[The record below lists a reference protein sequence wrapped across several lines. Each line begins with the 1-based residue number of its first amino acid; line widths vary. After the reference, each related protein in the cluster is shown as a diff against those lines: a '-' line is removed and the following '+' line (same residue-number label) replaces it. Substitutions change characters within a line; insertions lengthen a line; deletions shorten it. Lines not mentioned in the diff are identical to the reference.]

1 MTDSTEQGGQASARR
16 WLVFAALAP
25 GLLGVTSDEAGLN
38 VALPRIADQFDASIP
53 EVQWVVL
60 AYILAIGSLMIPVGK
75 VADMVG
81 HRRIYLIGAAVFAIG
96 ALAAGAAP
104 GLLSLAGLKAFQGL
118 GSAAIQATSMA
129 ILTTAFPRHE
139 RGKAMG
145 LFMLVGGSGFILG
158 PLAGGSIVSWLGWR
172 WMVWMGMPF
181 GVLAL
186 AAGFVLTRGL
196 PDRSA
201 KNGEPF
207 DWLGA
212 GLSTAAV
219 VIFLLVMSN
228 GNSWGWTAPVTLTGL
243 VVSAV
248 LATGFVLWQRR
259 APFPILPPDLMA
271 NRPFVQ
277 GLSITFLIILGNVP
291 VFMLMPFYIESVL
304 GHSAVVTGAV
314 MAVAAVAFT
323 TIGPVSGLLSD
334 RFDWRIFVSISTV
347 IIAAA
352 LVLLSFLEEGS
363 SLGMVFG
370 LSLMLGVGVGLWY
383 SPTTS
388 AALSEVAPSRQG
400 VASSATLMVRYT
412 ATVSTLA
419 IAISIVTALMASRGV
434 EPTLSS
440 VTEATSSG
448 AATAFVDG
456 MSLVFRLGAGV
467 NMVALVVAMAPFG
480 RIPRGRHKGGR
491 QKDGQLR
498 GLRPVDRLPERVN
511 EGVADGVT
519 EGVRRS
525 D

>member
-1 MTDSTEQGGQASARR
+1 
-16 WLVFAALAP
+16 
-25 GLLGVTSDEAGLN
+25 
-38 VALPRIADQFDASIP
+38 
-53 EVQWVVL
+53 
-60 AYILAIGSLMIPVGK
+60 
-75 VADMVG
+75 
-81 HRRIYLIGAAVFAIG
+81 
-96 ALAAGAAP
+96 
-104 GLLSLAGLKAFQGL
+104 
-118 GSAAIQATSMA
+118 
-129 ILTTAFPRHE
+129 
-139 RGKAMG
+139 
-145 LFMLVGGSGFILG
+145 
-158 PLAGGSIVSWLGWR
+158 
-172 WMVWMGMPF
+172 
-181 GVLAL
+181 
-186 AAGFVLTRGL
+186 
-196 PDRSA
+196 
-201 KNGEPF
+201 
-207 DWLGA
+207 
-212 GLSTAAV
+212 
-219 VIFLLVMSN
+219 
-228 GNSWGWTAPVTLTGL
+228 
-243 VVSAV
+243 
-248 LATGFVLWQRR
+248 
-259 APFPILPPDLMA
+259 
-271 NRPFVQ
+271 
-277 GLSITFLIILGNVP
+277 

-419 IAISIVTALMASRGV
+419 IAISIVTALMASRGI

-440 VTEATSSG
+440 VTDATSSG

-467 NMVALVVAMAPFG
+467 NMVALVVAVAPFG

>member
-1 MTDSTEQGGQASARR
+1 
-16 WLVFAALAP
+16 VFAALAP

-38 VALPRIADQFDASIP
+38 VALPRIADQFDATIP

-81 HRRIYLIGAAVFAIG
+81 HRRIYLIGAGVFAIG

-104 GLLSLAGLKAFQGL
+104 GLLTLAGLKAFQGL

-129 ILTTAFPRHE
+129 ILTMAFPRNE

-158 PLAGGSIVSWLGWR
+158 PLAGGSIISWLGWR
-172 WMVWMGMPF
+172 WMVWMGIPF
-181 GVLAL
+181 GAGAL

-196 PDRSA
+196 PDKRA
-201 KNGEPF
+201 VDGEPF

-212 GLSTAAV
+212 GLSSAAV

-228 GNSWGWTAPVTLTGL
+228 GNAWGWTAPVTLAGL
-243 VVSAV
+243 VISAV
-248 LATGFVLWQRR
+248 LVAGFLLWQRR

-271 NRPFVQ
+271 NRPFAQ
-277 GLSITFLIILGNVP
+277 ALSITFLIILGNVP
-291 VFMLMPFYIESVL
+291 VFMLMPFYIEGVL
-304 GHSAVVTGAV
+304 GHSAVITGAV
-314 MAVAAVAFT
+314 MAVAAAAFT
-323 TIGPVSGLLSD
+323 IIGPVSGLLSD

-352 LVLLSFLEEGS
+352 LVLLSFLGEGS

-370 LSLMLGVGVGLWY
+370 LSLMLGIGVGLWY

-388 AALSEVAPSRQG
+388 AALSEVGPSRQG

-419 IAISIVTALMASRGV
+419 IAISIVTAMMASRGV
-434 EPTLSS
+434 EPTLSA
-440 VTEATSSG
+440 VTDAASPA

-456 MSLVFRLGAGV
+456 MSLAFRIGAGV
-467 NMVALVVAMAPFG
+467 NMVALAVAIAPFG
-480 RIPRGRHKGGR
+480 RFRGGRHK
-491 QKDGQLR
+491 
-498 GLRPVDRLPERVN
+498 RPATQAAAEKT
-511 EGVADGVT
+511 A
-519 EGVRRS
+519 S
-525 D
+525 